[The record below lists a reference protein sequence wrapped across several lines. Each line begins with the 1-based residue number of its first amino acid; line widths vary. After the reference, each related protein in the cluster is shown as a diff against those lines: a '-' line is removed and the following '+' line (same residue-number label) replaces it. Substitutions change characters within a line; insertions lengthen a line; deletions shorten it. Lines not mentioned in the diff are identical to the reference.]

1 VLIEALEN
9 QEYAET
15 LKKDMNLNSFVVYN
29 GSKQV
34 DGLDYMAL
42 QYKNL
47 ESLKLALECL

>member
-1 VLIEALEN
+1 
-9 QEYAET
+9 

-29 GSKQV
+29 RSKQV